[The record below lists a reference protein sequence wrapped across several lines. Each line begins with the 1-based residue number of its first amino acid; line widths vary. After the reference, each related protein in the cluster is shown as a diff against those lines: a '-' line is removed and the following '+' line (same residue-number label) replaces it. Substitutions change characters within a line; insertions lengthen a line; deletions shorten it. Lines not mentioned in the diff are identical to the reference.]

1 MKKLCI
7 AFAAIGIVLF
17 IAGIIIT
24 GIYSSMGYSVD
35 FEDIGLNRSR
45 SDSMQVTETETS
57 IAVESSD
64 SVSTTAD
71 SYYHSYPYSTEI
83 NGIDIDISAAD
94 VYIDYSDYFSISAS
108 GVETKKFDES
118 VDENG
123 ILKIN
128 YENSDILNLF
138 QYLDYEIPSI
148 NITLPSNELD
158 SIKIN
163 MSAGSVSVYSLNAQT
178 LDAYLTAGEISLS
191 DLNIAESAKIEMT
204 AGSTSIYESVIR
216 NLDLDK
222 TAGDLYVEG
231 SVLTDTIKIS
241 NTAGDCSINLSG
253 SIDDYSFNVS
263 KTAGDLNI
271 NDNSS
276 IPDNEDAP
284 NKFVISLI
292 AGDIDINIE

>member
-64 SVSTTAD
+64 SVSTTDD

-83 NGIDIDISAAD
+83 NGINIDISAAD
-94 VYIDYSDYFSISAS
+94 VYIDYSDYFSVSAS
-108 GVETKKFDES
+108 GIETKKFDES
-118 VDENG
+118 IDENG

-128 YENSDILNLF
+128 YENSDIINLF

-148 NITLPSNELD
+148 NITLPSNEID

-253 SIDDYSFNVS
+253 NIDDYSFNVS